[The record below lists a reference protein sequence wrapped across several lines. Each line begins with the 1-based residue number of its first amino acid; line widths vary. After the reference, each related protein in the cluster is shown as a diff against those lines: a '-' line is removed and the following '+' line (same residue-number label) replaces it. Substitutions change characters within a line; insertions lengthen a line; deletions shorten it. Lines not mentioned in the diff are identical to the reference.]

1 MAKNKQERKENQQHS
16 TKIRAGHYTPSM
28 VDFLGYDTVKNVYDS
43 TIIAIEEAQHFSAEV
58 RVKGLQTAAL
68 LGTLIIGII
77 TAFCSIECSIES
89 LFAKIVMVTIA
100 MVLTNA
106 LRGII
111 RKVIYRKDNIHRG
124 NTQSRLLSEQMINA
138 LHKVDKENRSAF
150 VLASTLKTLEKSV
163 ELQNKNTEE
172 KQVAYQQE
180 IDTMTTLLS
189 YILLFASIFAILFCL
204 SRPLY

>member
-1 MAKNKQERKENQQHS
+1 MAKNKQEKKENQQHS

-58 RVKGLQTAAL
+58 RAKGLQTAAL

-77 TAFCSIECSIES
+77 TAFCSIGS

-163 ELQNKNTEE
+163 ELQNKHTEE
-172 KQVAYQQE
+172 LRQ
-180 IDTMTTLLS
+180 
-189 YILLFASIFAILFCL
+189 
-204 SRPLY
+204 

>member
-1 MAKNKQERKENQQHS
+1 
-16 TKIRAGHYTPSM
+16 
-28 VDFLGYDTVKNVYDS
+28 
-43 TIIAIEEAQHFSAEV
+43 
-58 RVKGLQTAAL
+58 
-68 LGTLIIGII
+68 
-77 TAFCSIECSIES
+77 
-89 LFAKIVMVTIA
+89 

-163 ELQNKNTEE
+163 ELQNKHTEE

-189 YILLFASIFAILFCL
+189 FILLFASIFAILFCF